1 MYSWIKVLHLT
12 ALISWF
18 AGLFYLPRLFVYYA
32 ETSESVVRQTLLV
45 MQKKLYKIIM
55 VPAALVT
62 LFSGGTLL
70 VMQWNVHGGRA
81 WVYIKILLVVFLY
94 GYQYFLRKIVRGFEL
109 GRSPRSGRY
118 YRILNEIP
126 TVVLI
131 LILILVVIKPFSP

>member
-32 ETSESVVRQTLLV
+32 ETPESVVRQTLLV
-45 MQKKLYKIIM
+45 MQRKLYKIIM
-55 VPAALVT
+55 VPASLVT

-70 VMQWNVHGGRA
+70 AMQWNVHGGRA
-81 WVYIKILLVVFLY
+81 WVYIKILLVAFLY
-94 GYQYFLRKIVRGFEL
+94 GYQHFLRKIVRGFEL